1 MLPEWQPLARVK
13 AAHLPRLL
21 TRRHVVGVGIGY
33 KVKGGQTLDIL
44 SVVVSVERKLPAA
57 QLAPS
62 DLIPPALD
70 GIPTDVIET
79 GRFRAFQDPTRRY
92 RPASPGVSIGHP
104 LVTAGTFGCVVRRGN
119 ELFIL
124 SNNHVLAATNR
135 GRPGDRIRQPG
146 PVDGGTVAD
155 EIAELVEF
163 IPIRFGDEPATC
175 PWAELFTR
183 WLNELLRL
191 IGSSHRLQAIRRL
204 TALNEVDAAI
214 ARPLHPSDI
223 TPAILQIGIPKG
235 VTTPTLG
242 MEVQK
247 FGRTTQ
253 YTRGRIIQVDVTAN
267 VDYDGRVATFQGQV
281 MAGAMSAPGDSG
293 SAILDLNGRLVGLL
307 FAGSETTTLIHPIER
322 VLQALR
328 VEAVVEE

>member
-1 MLPEWQPLARVK
+1 MVADGRPLAQVK

-33 KVKGGQTLDIL
+33 KTKGGQVLDVL
-44 SVVVSVERKLPAA
+44 SVVVSVERKVPAA

-62 DLIPPALD
+62 DLIPPTLD
-70 GIPTDVIET
+70 GIPTDVVET

-92 RPASPGVSIGHP
+92 RPAPPGVSIGHP
-104 LVTAGTFGCVVRRGN
+104 LVTAGTFGCVVRRG
-119 ELFIL
+119 ETLFIL

-155 EIAELVEF
+155 EIAELVAF
-163 IPIRFGDEPATC
+163 VPIRFDEEPATC
-175 PWAELFTR
+175 PWAERFAR
-183 WLNELLRL
+183 WLNAILEW
-191 IGSSHRLQAIRRL
+191 IGSSHRLQAVRQPV
-204 TALNEVDAAI
+204 ALNEVDAAI
-214 ARPLHPSDI
+214 ARPFNPADV
-223 TPAILQIGIPKG
+223 TPAILTIGIPKG
-235 VTTPTLG
+235 VAAPVLG

-247 FGRTTQ
+247 FGRTTG
-253 YTRGRIIQVDVTAN
+253 YTRGRILQVDVTARI
-267 VDYDGRVATFQGQV
+267 DYDGRMATFHGQA

-307 FAGSETTTLIHPIER
+307 FAGSETTTLINPIER
-322 VLQALR
+322 VLQALG
-328 VEAVVEE
+328 VEAVVEA

>member
-1 MLPEWQPLARVK
+1 MGPEWQPLAQVK
-13 AAHLPRLL
+13 AAHLSRLL
-21 TRRHVVGVGIGY
+21 TRRNVVGVGIGY
-33 KVKGGQTLDIL
+33 KVKGGQPLDTL

-62 DLIPPALD
+62 DLIPPTLD
-70 GIPTDVIET
+70 GVPTDVVET

-92 RPASPGVSIGHP
+92 RPAPPGVSIGHP
-104 LVTAGTFGCVVRRGN
+104 LVTAGTFGCVVRRGTD
-119 ELFIL
+119 LFLL

-155 EIAELVEF
+155 EIAELVAF
-163 IPIRFGDEPATC
+163 VPIRFGDEPATC
-175 PWAELFTR
+175 PWAEAFVR

-191 IGSSHRLQAIRRL
+191 IGSSHRLQAVRRQ
-204 TALNEVDAAI
+204 AAWNEVDAAI
-214 ARPLHPSDI
+214 ARPFNPADI

-235 VTTPTLG
+235 VATPTLG

-247 FGRTTQ
+247 FGRTTG
-253 YTRGRIIQVDVTAN
+253 YTRGRILQVDVTAN
-267 VDYDGRVATFQGQV
+267 VDYDGRIATFHGQV

-293 SAILDLNGRLVGLL
+293 SAILDMNGRLVGLL

-322 VLQALR
+322 VLQALQ

>member
-1 MLPEWQPLARVK
+1 MMPEWQPLAQVK
-13 AAHLPRLL
+13 ATHLPRLL
-21 TRRHVVGVGIGY
+21 TRRNVVGVGIGY
-33 KVKGGQTLDIL
+33 KVKGGQILDIL

-62 DLIPPALD
+62 DLIPPTLD
-70 GIPTDVIET
+70 GFPTDVVET
-79 GRFRAFQDPTRRY
+79 GRFRAFQDPTHRY
-92 RPASPGVSIGHP
+92 RPAPPGVSIGHP
-104 LVTAGTFGCVVRRGN
+104 LVTAGTFGCLVRRGS
-119 ELFIL
+119 EVFIL

-155 EIAELVEF
+155 EIAELAEF
-163 IPIRFGDEPATC
+163 VPIRFGDEPAAC
-175 PWAELFTR
+175 PWVERFVR

-191 IGSSHRLQAIRRL
+191 IGSSHRLQAVRRQ
-204 TALNEVDAAI
+204 AAINEVDAAI
-214 ARPLHPSDI
+214 ARPFRSNDI

-235 VTTPTLG
+235 VATPTLG

-247 FGRTTQ
+247 FGRTTR

-307 FAGSETTTLIHPIER
+307 FAGSETTTLIHPIDR
-322 VLQALR
+322 VLHALR
-328 VEAVVEE
+328 VEAVVEG